1 MNKQRVHGNCNDR
14 IMTQHAILVEDKDDI
29 SEMKAI
35 VKNVVSVLNETT
47 EPVRTNLK
55 YAYEEKLEDNM

>member
-1 MNKQRVHGNCNDR
+1 
-14 IMTQHAILVEDKDDI
+14 MTQHAALIEDKDDI

-35 VKNVVSVLNETT
+35 VKNVVSVLNETK

-55 YAYEEKLEDNM
+55 YAYQEELGDIM